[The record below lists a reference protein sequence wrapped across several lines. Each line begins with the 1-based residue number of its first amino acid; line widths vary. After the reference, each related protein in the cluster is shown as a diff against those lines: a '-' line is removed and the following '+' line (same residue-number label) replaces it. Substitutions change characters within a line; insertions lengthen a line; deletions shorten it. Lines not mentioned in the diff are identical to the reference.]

1 MTGPD
6 TPPIRPDAD
15 NDPRPAPDPDPG
27 PEHRPLRDRAFA
39 IYWVARTVSLIGAA
53 VSLVVLPVLVFERT
67 GSAALTGLLS
77 TAQFGPYLLFGL
89 AAGAVADRVNR
100 RRLMVCTEL
109 VSAVL
114 LASVPVAAWFELLGT
129 GQLLAVAWVTGSLF
143 VWFDAANFGAL
154 PAIVGRRRLPAAI
167 GAVSLAAVA
176 ADVSGPALAGLLLV
190 LTAPAT
196 AVTANAA
203 CCLLSALLL
212 LCVPAAFQSTRDSM
226 PAPGPLR
233 GDVLDGLRYLWR
245 HPLIRTMTLLAS
257 GLSLTTGTVLG
268 LLVVYATEG
277 LHLAARDPRIGLLFT
292 AIAVGGLVASA
303 TAPTLARRD
312 SAGRWMLL
320 ALAANLVTLVALAA
334 APTFGAALLLLTAH
348 AATYVTFTLVAI
360 TVRQQL
366 VPDELSSRVNITA
379 RMLGVAGRPLGAA
392 IGGMLA
398 TWFGI
403 RPTLL
408 LMAIG
413 VVASATLGWRSPL
426 RRPVQL
432 AAS

>member
-1 MTGPD
+1 
-6 TPPIRPDAD
+6 
-15 NDPRPAPDPDPG
+15 
-27 PEHRPLRDRAFA
+27 
-39 IYWVARTVSLIGAA
+39 
-53 VSLVVLPVLVFERT
+53 VSLVVLPVLVFDRT

-100 RRLMVCTEL
+100 RRLMVGTEL
-109 VSAVL
+109 ASAAL
-114 LASVPVAAWFELLGT
+114 LASVPVAASFGVLGT
-129 GQLLAVAWVTGSLF
+129 GQLLAIALLNGSLF

-154 PAIVGRRRLPAAI
+154 PTIVGRDRLPAAV
-167 GAVSLAAVA
+167 GAVSLASVA
-176 ADVSGPALAGLLLV
+176 ADVAGPAVAGLLLAV
-190 LTAPAT
+190 VAPAA

-203 CCLLSALLL
+203 CCLVSALLL
-212 LCVPAAFQSTRDSM
+212 RCVPAAFQSARDSM

-233 GDVLDGLRYLWR
+233 GEVVDGLRFLWR
-245 HPLIRTMTLLAS
+245 QPLIRTMTLLAS
-257 GLSLTTGTVLG
+257 GLSLTTGAVLG
-268 LLVVYATEG
+268 LLVVYATSG
-277 LHLAARDPRIGLLFT
+277 LHLSARDPRIGLLFT
-292 AIAVGGLVASA
+292 AVAVGGLIASA
-303 TAPTLARRD
+303 AAPKLARRA
-312 SAGRWMLL
+312 SAGRWMLG
-320 ALAANLVTLVALAA
+320 ALAANLLTLVALAA
-334 APTFGAALLLLTAH
+334 APTFGSALALLTAH

-392 IGGMLA
+392 VGGGLA

-408 LMAIG
+408 LMAVG
-413 VVASATLGWRSPL
+413 VVASAALGWRSPL

-432 AAS
+432 ATS